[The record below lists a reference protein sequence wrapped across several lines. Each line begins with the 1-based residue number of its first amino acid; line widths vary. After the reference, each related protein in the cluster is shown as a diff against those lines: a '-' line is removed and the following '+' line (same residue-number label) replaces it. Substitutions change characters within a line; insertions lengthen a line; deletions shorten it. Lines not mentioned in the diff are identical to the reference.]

1 MKRIRYCLLV
11 ILSLLLMACSR
22 ESEVFNTSVSP
33 EVNGEV
39 VSGPKKYLSF
49 ASRKDFNLYIEQL
62 KQGGDALRSAHA
74 YARYIPK
81 GFKSI
86 ASLRQEQLRSMPT
99 ESLVEIAETLPFDD
113 ISEAQV
119 DTEMT
124 SEEFALFRA
133 EELILDPTLRFALD
147 TTLRV
152 EIADSLYAVT
162 EVGTFVA
169 PLLQEEELNRAIE
182 DFRIIGKTSGVLTPV
197 VPVAVSEARVDTSKD
212 GEVDSYETERRISEL
227 TISLA
232 KLQPGQVMP
241 VGDNVYYIDSYG
253 VVRNASQRSPSVVNH
268 QSLIS
273 APIEPEIPAFHKN
286 YNVDTYPWKEKTIV
300 GKLLGSVFGHN
311 ISRENYFDEKH
322 RVQLVVYDVDLGFL
336 TTTGI
341 KARLQY
347 RKRFLG
353 LKFWKEAIA
362 EKMVVGFNQ
371 FHAEITDEIIG
382 QSLQNPVAV
391 NTLKGFQ
398 ATVSGQV
405 STFATRVYKNIDFID
420 DWAHE
425 IAAIVPSVEIGRFE
439 INPTKAYEFLYNAPR
454 KEIISL
460 LNKNVRHMVFAPFQ
474 KKALEETPRM
484 GFFPDTKGK
493 SQVYAVGVSEYE
505 NVKGKSINLNLA
517 AGLSFS
523 YGGGKVSISPF
534 KPREVTLKSFDMFVS
549 VKRDGVWKGVRFI
562 HNI

>member
-1 MKRIRYCLLV
+1 M
-11 ILSLLLMACSR
+11 LST
-22 ESEVFNTSVSP
+22 SEVSQ
-33 EVNGEV
+33 VNGEV
-39 VSGPKKYLSF
+39 VSEPKKYLSF
-49 ASRKDFNLYIEQL
+49 SSRQDFNLYIEQL
-62 KQGGDALRSAHA
+62 KQGGDALRSARAH
-74 YARYIPK
+74 ARYIPK

-86 ASLRQEQLRSMPT
+86 ASLRQEQLRTMPT
-99 ESLVEIAETLPFDD
+99 ETLVGTAETVSVDD

-119 DTEMT
+119 DAEMT

-169 PLLQEEELNRAIE
+169 PLEQEEELNRAIE
-182 DFRIIGKTSGVLTPV
+182 DFRLIGKTSPVLTPI
-197 VPVAVSEARVDTSKD
+197 VPIAITEERIDASMDR
-212 GEVDSYETERRISEL
+212 EVRPYETEQRVSEL
-227 TISLA
+227 SNALA
-232 KLQPGQVMP
+232 KLQPGEVMP
-241 VGDNVYYIDSYG
+241 VGNNVYYIDSYG
-253 VVRNASQRSPSVVNH
+253 VVRNAFQNSSPVVNH

-286 YNVDTYPWKEKTIV
+286 YNVDTYPWKEKTVV
-300 GKLLGSVFGHN
+300 GKLLGGIFGHN
-311 ISRENYFDEKH
+311 ISRENYFDKKH

-353 LKFWKEAIA
+353 LKVWKEIVA

-371 FHAEITDEIIG
+371 FHAEITDKMIG
-382 QSLQNPVAV
+382 HSLQNPVAV
-391 NTLKGFQ
+391 NTLNGFQ
-398 ATVSGQV
+398 ATVGGQI
-405 STFATRVYKNIDFID
+405 SNFATRVYKNIDFID

-425 IAAIVPSVEIGRFE
+425 VAAIVPSIEIGRFE

-460 LNKNVRHMVFAPFQ
+460 LNKNVRHMVFAPLQ
-474 KKALEETPRM
+474 KQALEEAPRM
-484 GFFPDTKGK
+484 GFFPNTKGK
-493 SQVYAVGVSEYE
+493 SQVYAIGVSEYE

-517 AGLSFS
+517 FGLSFS
-523 YGGGKVSISPF
+523 HEGGKTSISPF
-534 KPREVTLKSFDMFVS
+534 KPREVTLKSFDIFVS
-549 VKRDGVWKGVRFI
+549 VKRNGVWKGVRFT